1 MTGFKSKRVA
11 AITGRGGNAAWSKLV
26 QDLIHPDIRVL
37 TSATVDNQTWYTVKL
52 SMPAEEWLRLQPKQ
66 DWCKYLASDSATCFD
81 ISEKMYS
88 AMCLKWS

>member
-11 AITGRGGNAAWSKLV
+11 AITGRGSNAVWDKLI
-26 QDLIHPDIRVL
+26 QDLIHPDIRLL
-37 TSATVDNQTWYTVKL
+37 TSATVDTRTWYTVKL
-52 SMPAEEWLRLQPKQ
+52 SMPAEEWLQLQPKQ
-66 DWCKYLASDSATCFD
+66 DWCKHLAPDNSTCFD